1 MLEERIYASILRGY
15 AGQNVYFMCL
25 IIL

>member
-15 AGQNVYFMCL
+15 AGQNVAYTSCA
-25 IIL
+25 